1 MYATRSRLWQHHS
14 AIRSGVRR
22 RMKENPN
29 KFAAIAFVV
38 AGCFWWRMREK
49 NSSSCTE
56 SAIRMKQKPK
66 LWREHVFRW
75 WWCRSVSTDSG
86 KCGATTATT
95 KGDDDDDTTQTC
107 KKIAPR
113 STLTCRL
120 LNSRDAHS
128 LQFEHNTLHTQTY
141 TWGIVPWF
149 LTDYRHYF

>member
-1 MYATRSRLWQHHS
+1 
-14 AIRSGVRR
+14 
-22 RMKENPN
+22 MKENPN

-49 NSSSCTE
+49 MLLHRICHPNETKAE
-56 SAIRMKQKPK
+56 VMKRTRFSVMMVQVCEYGQ
-66 LWREHVFRW
+66 WEM
-75 WWCRSVSTDSG
+75 WCNDG
-86 KCGATTATT
+86 ND
-95 KGDDDDDTTQTC
+95 GDDDDDTTKTC

-141 TWGIVPWF
+141 T
-149 LTDYRHYF
+149 